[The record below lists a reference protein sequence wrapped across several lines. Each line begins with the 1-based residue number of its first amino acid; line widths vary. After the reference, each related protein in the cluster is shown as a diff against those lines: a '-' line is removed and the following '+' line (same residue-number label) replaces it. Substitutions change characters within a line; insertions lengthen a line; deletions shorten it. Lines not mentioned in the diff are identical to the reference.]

1 MVSSDP
7 RIYDK
12 SGRNNSEVY
21 SMTKAGVIMLTKYL
35 AAHYANFNI
44 QVNSIS
50 PRGLLKQQSQDFL
63 SNYSFREPVGRLAN
77 ESKLMHA
84 LDFLIS
90 NENSYT
96 TRQNIAID
104 GGFTAW

>member
-1 MVSSDP
+1 MV
-7 RIYDK
+7 RALEITK
-12 SGRNNSEVY
+12 KY
-21 SMTKAGVIMLTKYL
+21 SMTKTGVIMLTKYL
-35 AAHYANFNI
+35 AAHYANITI

-63 SNYSFREPVGRLAN
+63 SNYSFRAPFGRLVN
-77 ESKLMHA
+77 ESGLMPN

-90 NENSYT
+90 NENSCT
-96 TRQNIAID
+96 IRQNISIE

>member
-1 MVSSDP
+1 MVSSDC
-7 RIYDK
+7 RVYGK
-12 SGRNNSEVY
+12 SGRNNSGVY
-21 SMTKAGVIMLTKYL
+21 SMTKAGVIILTKYL

-63 SNYSFREPVGRLAN
+63 SNYSFRAPFGRLAN
-77 ESKLMHA
+77 ESELMPA

-96 TRQNIAID
+96 TGQNIAID

>member
-1 MVSSDP
+1 MVSSDC
-7 RIYDK
+7 RVYGK
-12 SGRNNSEVY
+12 SGRNNSGVY
-21 SMTKAGVIMLTKYL
+21 SMTKAGVIILTKYL

-63 SNYSFREPVGRLAN
+63 SNYSFRAPFGRLAN
-77 ESKLMHA
+77 ESELIPV

-96 TRQNIAID
+96 TGQNIAIE

>member
-1 MVSSDP
+1 MVISDCQV
-7 RIYDK
+7 YGK
-12 SGRNNSEVY
+12 SGRNHSEVY

-35 AAHYANFNI
+35 AAHYANFII

-50 PRGLLKQQSQDFL
+50 SRGLLKQQSQDFL
-63 SNYSFREPVGRLAN
+63 SNYSFRVPFGRLAN
-77 ESKLMHA
+77 ESELMPN
-84 LDFLIS
+84 LNFLIS

-96 TRQNIAID
+96 FRHNIAIE

>member
-1 MVSSDP
+1 MVISDCQV
-7 RIYDK
+7 YGK
-12 SGRNNSEVY
+12 SGRYHSEVY

-35 AAHYANFNI
+35 AAHYANYNI

-50 PRGLLKQQSQDFL
+50 PGGLLRQQSQDFL
-63 SNYSFREPVGRLAN
+63 SNYSFRAPVGRLAN
-77 ESKLMHA
+77 ESELIPV

-96 TRQNIAID
+96 TGQNIAID